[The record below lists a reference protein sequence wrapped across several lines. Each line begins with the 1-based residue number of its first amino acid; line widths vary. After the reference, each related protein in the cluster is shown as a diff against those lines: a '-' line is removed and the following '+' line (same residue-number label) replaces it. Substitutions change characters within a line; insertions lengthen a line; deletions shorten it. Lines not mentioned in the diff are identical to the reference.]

1 MTVFDFFVSH
11 SHHDTD
17 TVKEMVTRIESWDLQ
32 CYLDVNVRRSGPAG
46 HFGPRS
52 MAHPARTDPSA
63 CKPSSGAICALT
75 LSNPVL
81 I

>member
-46 HFGPRS
+46 AFRPQEYGP
-52 MAHPARTDPSA
+52 PS
-63 CKPSSGAICALT
+63 PD
-75 LSNPVL
+75 
-81 I
+81 